1 MEIPRRAS
9 GVKRPTT
16 PGVSP
21 GTPPSAAAVPS
32 VASPHGHRRR
42 PTTPDELSDK
52 PPATPPSPVR
62 NTCPSP
68 AQRANSYGTPW
79 LLGYRQ
85 LRPGRSQRRD
95 GSDQTMTET
104 ASGKGSRPS
113 PGASETTAA
122 ASVAMP
128 TYAFMAWYHGAPGP
142 YHRNFSGRSFIMRH
156 KETIRLGGGRR
167 QA

>member
-16 PGVSP
+16 PDVSP

-85 LRPGRSQRRD
+85 LLPGRSQRRD

-113 PGASETTAA
+113 PGALETTVASLIACQSTPSLHATIARPVRSSGASAVAHILCAA
-122 ASVAMP
+122 
-128 TYAFMAWYHGAPGP
+128 
-142 YHRNFSGRSFIMRH
+142 
-156 KETIRLGGGRR
+156 KK
-167 QA
+167 